1 MGDHDGASGG
11 YLLKRPA
18 VFIDRDGTVNEQM
31 GYINHISRFVLLPGS
46 AEAIRL
52 LNRHQYLA
60 IIVSNQSGVAR
71 GYFPIELV
79 HEVHGYMERS
89 LRREGAV
96 LDGIFFCPHYPGGK
110 VPEYSKACDCRKPR
124 TGLIEEASRQFA
136 IDMPG
141 SYVIGDRCTDME
153 LAGNSGLKGILVK
166 TGYGL
171 GDLKYVLPNHPH
183 QPFHVAED
191 LLDAVRWIVQ
201 RRPEPDAGTNR

>member
-1 MGDHDGASGG
+1 
-11 YLLKRPA
+11 
-18 VFIDRDGTVNEQM
+18 
-31 GYINHISRFVLLPGS
+31 
-46 AEAIRL
+46 
-52 LNRHQYLA
+52 LNQHGFLA

-79 HEVHGYMERS
+79 HEVHTYMKT
-89 LRREGAV
+89 LLKWEGAL

-124 TGLIEEASRQFA
+124 TGLIEEACRQFA

-153 LAGNSGLKGILVK
+153 LAGNSGLKGILVQ

-183 QPFHVAED
+183 RPFHVAED
-191 LLDAVRWIVQ
+191 LLDAVQWIVQ
-201 RRPEPDAGTNR
+201 RSPEPDVATNR